1 MYTWHLAVGGR
12 RWRDGRRLA
21 LAADV
26 RLCLIDASNETH
38 DSVRISVL
46 LLRAKAAHEARGKRR
61 EKEQTPKIGAKLAA
75 VHSRNAKTQK
85 TPSDFGHPF

>member
-1 MYTWHLAVGGR
+1 MEEGRTPAGAGR
-12 RWRDGRRLA
+12 RRASLPYRRIE
-21 LAADV
+21 
-26 RLCLIDASNETH
+26 RNT
-38 DSVRISVL
+38 RFRSVL
-46 LLRAKAAHEARGKRR
+46 LLRAKAAYEARGKRR